1 MILEKQALLNSR
13 HSAHAELF
21 YTYKIYFI
29 MQNG

>member
-1 MILEKQALLNSR
+1 MFLEKQALLNSR

-21 YTYKIYFI
+21 YLYRIYSI